1 MLFFTLLTVRKI
13 NMLRFIFAY
22 FNIQELI
29 IVSRSLLVYVSI
41 SVYVK
46 MRTFNVISVEAVSI
60 YFSLLQQI
68 VFMIVKVVIEDAGI
82 RRMVIMINVI
92 LMIMKC

>member
-1 MLFFTLLTVRKI
+1 
-13 NMLRFIFAY
+13 MLRFIFAY

-46 MRTFNVISVEAVSI
+46 MRIFNVISVEAVSI
-60 YFSLLQQI
+60 YFSLLQHI

>member
-1 MLFFTLLTVRKI
+1 
-13 NMLRFIFAY
+13 MLRFIFAY
-22 FNIQELI
+22 LNIQELI

-46 MRTFNVISVEAVSI
+46 MRIFNVISVEAVSI
-60 YFSLLQQI
+60 YFSLLQHI